1 MTADDER
8 NEEESNGGGGH
19 HLGRFAAVAAA
30 SGATAL
36 AARKAYT
43 ALSSDE
49 PGEAQPRR
57 ERRSRA
63 GGNTSTLVRE
73 SLTSGWNVARD
84 AVVPLVEDAA
94 ERAGGYLAER
104 APEVIRDVVVPK
116 FIAGFE
122 QARDSS
128 SGGTKEAA

>member
-1 MTADDER
+1 MNAVYWIWGTTLAIITFVVVPLALHLLHRTLKAAMSIER
-8 NEEESNGGGGH
+8 Y
-19 HLGRFAAVAAA
+19 A
-30 SGATAL
+30 
-36 AARKAYT
+36 
-43 ALSSDE
+43 
-49 PGEAQPRR
+49 
-57 ERRSRA
+57 
-63 GGNTSTLVRE
+63 RE
-73 SLTSGWNVARD
+73 SLTAGWNVARD

>member
-1 MTADDER
+1 MSADDEG
-8 NEEESNGGGGH
+8 NEENGGGGH
-19 HLGRFAAVAAA
+19 HFGRFAAVAAA

-43 ALSSDE
+43 ALSSDDE
-49 PGEAQPRR
+49 SGGSRPVR
-57 ERRSRA
+57 ERLTRSSGTTA
-63 GGNTSTLVRE
+63 VVRE
-73 SLTSGWNVARD
+73 SLTSGWRVAKD
-84 AVVPLVEDAA
+84 SVMPLVEDAA

-104 APEVIRDVVVPK
+104 APELLRDVVVPK

-128 SGGTKEAA
+128 SGASRAKSK